1 MTYLVRLEE
10 PDHTV
15 IKRKMVN
22 DMASAERQAKQW
34 VMGVK
39 LTNEK
44 IFRWGRVGEFQVTI
58 LQVN

>member
-15 IKRKMVN
+15 IKRVTVN

-34 VMGVK
+34 VMGVT

-58 LQVN
+58 LQLN